1 MLGMELKISIDIQLP
16 PVCEANEFNIFY
28 HHPEQIMDMKHERRA
43 VGVLPNRFETEN
55 ALLEIQNS
63 GFPMDNVSVLG
74 RNADGEELVAGVEV
88 STSIDNKAEKGAV
101 AGAVTGGALGGVTG
115 LLVGLG
121 TLAIPG
127 VGPVLL
133 AGAAATTLATTLAG
147 TAIGAGGASLL
158 GALIGLGIP
167 DNEAKAYNDL
177 LDQGYYLII
186 VDGTETQVLSAGEI
200 LNRKGVRQWQVY
212 HVTDASG
219 KHANNLL

>member
-1 MLGMELKISIDIQLP
+1 MNLQLP
-16 PVCEANEFNIFY
+16 PVREANESNIFY
-28 HHPEQIMDMKHERRA
+28 HPEKIMDMKHERRA
-43 VGVLPNRFETEN
+43 VGVFPNRLETEN
-55 ALLEIQNS
+55 ALLEIKNS
-63 GFPMDNVSVLG
+63 GFPMNNVSVVG
-74 RNADGEELVAGVEV
+74 RNADTEDRVAGVAV
-88 STSIDNKAEKGAV
+88 QKSVDNKADEGAV

-133 AGAAATTLATTLAG
+133 AGAAATALATTLAG

-167 DNEAKAYNDL
+167 DNDAQVYGDL
-177 LDQGYYLII
+177 LEQGYYLIV
-186 VDGTETQVLSAGEI
+186 VDGTETLVRNAGDI

-212 HVTDASG
+212 DVTNASG

>member
-1 MLGMELKISIDIQLP
+1 MDI
-16 PVCEANEFNIFY
+16 
-28 HHPEQIMDMKHERRA
+28 KHERRA
-43 VGVLPNRFETEN
+43 VGVFANRLETES
-55 ALLEIQNS
+55 ALLEIKSS
-63 GFPMDNVSVLG
+63 GFPMEHVSVVG
-74 RNADGEELVAGVEV
+74 RNADPEDRVAGVAV
-88 STSIDNKAEKGAV
+88 HQNIDNKADEGAV

-127 VGPVLL
+127 VGPILL

-167 DNEAKAYNDL
+167 DNDAKVYGDL
-177 LDQGYYLII
+177 LEQGYYLIV
-186 VDGTETQVLSAGEI
+186 VDGSETQLHHVGEI
-200 LNRKGVRQWQVY
+200 LSRKGIRQWQVY
-212 HVTDASG
+212 DTTNASG

>member
-1 MLGMELKISIDIQLP
+1 
-16 PVCEANEFNIFY
+16 
-28 HHPEQIMDMKHERRA
+28 MDMKHERRA
-43 VGVLPNRFETEN
+43 VGVFPNRLETEN
-55 ALLEIQNS
+55 ALLEIKTS
-63 GFPMDNVSVLG
+63 GFPMEHVSVVG
-74 RNADGEELVAGVEV
+74 RNAEPEDKVAGVAV
-88 STSIDNKAEKGAV
+88 HKSIDNKADEGAV

-133 AGAAATTLATTLAG
+133 AGAAATALATTLAG

-167 DNEAKAYNDL
+167 DNEAQVYSDL
-177 LDQGYYLII
+177 LEQGYYLVI
-186 VDGTETQVLSAGEI
+186 VDGTETQVHHAGEV
-200 LNRKGVRQWQVY
+200 LTRKGITQWQVY
-212 HVTDASG
+212 DVTNASG